1 MKKLELLVILLVMWF
16 AGFLANN
23 SGTVPVQVTAQSLTP
38 QKLFV
43 FLYSPGPKWIAGKS
57 VFEQPLESHQA
68 YMVRLVKDKTLITGG
83 PFTDN
88 SGAMGIIQ
96 ADNLDRARQLIEL
109 DPAVRDQVVT
119 ARVVPWTPAVSG
131 CVGNH

>member
-1 MKKLELLVILLVMWF
+1 MKKVELLVILSVMWF

-23 SGTVPVQVTAQSLTP
+23 SGPVPVQVVAQSPPP

-57 VFEQPLESHQA
+57 VFEQPLENHQA
-68 YMVRLVKDKTLITGG
+68 YMVRLTKDKTLITGG
-83 PFTDN
+83 PFADD

-96 ADNLDRARQLIEL
+96 AENLDRAWQVIEL

-119 ARVVPWTPAVSG
+119 ARVMPWTPAVSG

>member
-1 MKKLELLVILLVMWF
+1 MKKLELLVILSVMWF
-16 AGFLANN
+16 AGVLANH
-23 SGTVPVQVTAQSLTP
+23 SGTVPAQVTAQSPTP

-57 VFEQPLESHQA
+57 VFEQPLENHQA
-68 YMVRLVKDKTLITGG
+68 YMVRLVKDKILMTGG

-96 ADNLDRARQLIEL
+96 ADNLDHARQVIQL

-119 ARVVPWTPAVSG
+119 ARVVPWTPAISG

>member
-1 MKKLELLVILLVMWF
+1 MKKVELLVILSVMWC
-16 AGFLANN
+16 AGFLANQT
-23 SGTVPVQVTAQSLTP
+23 GTVPAQGTSQSITT

-57 VFEQPLESHQA
+57 VFEQPLETHQA
-68 YMVRLVKDKTLITGG
+68 YMVRLANDKTLITGG

-96 ADNLDRARQLIEL
+96 AENLDHARQVIEL

-119 ARVVPWTPAVSG
+119 ARVMPWQPGVSG
-131 CVGNH
+131 CIQ